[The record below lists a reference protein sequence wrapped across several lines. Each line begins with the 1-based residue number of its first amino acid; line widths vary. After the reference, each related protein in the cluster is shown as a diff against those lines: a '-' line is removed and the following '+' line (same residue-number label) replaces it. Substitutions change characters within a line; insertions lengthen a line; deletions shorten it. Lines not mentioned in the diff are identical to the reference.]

1 MAQSTATNKSNFD
14 FTKYNELMKSAN
26 SGLQLFLALQNLQ
39 NVETNLRRYK
49 SPFAKEVVDLVDELT
64 DLRNRIKAS
73 VAKRANSGNTEAIDN
88 LDSMRNASASTDSTD
103 NPSTPKVR
111 VDHTTVEGDVA
122 PAITN

>member
-1 MAQSTATNKSNFD
+1 MAQSTTTTNSFNFD
-14 FTKYNELMKSAN
+14 QYNQLMKPAN
-26 SGLQLFLALQNLQ
+26 SGLKIYLALQLLQ
-39 NVETNLRRYK
+39 DVETNLRRYK

-103 NPSTPKVR
+103 NPSTSKVK
-111 VDHTTVEGDVA
+111 VDRTTVEGDVA

>member
-1 MAQSTATNKSNFD
+1 MAQSTTTTSNSFPFD
-14 FTKYNELMKSAN
+14 QYNQLMKQAN
-26 SGLQLFLALQNLQ
+26 SGLKIYLALQLLQ
-39 NVETNLRRYK
+39 DAETNLRRYK

-103 NPSTPKVR
+103 NPSTPKVK
-111 VDHTTVEGDVA
+111 VDRTTVEGDIA

>member
-1 MAQSTATNKSNFD
+1 MAQSTTTTNSFNFD
-14 FTKYNELMKSAN
+14 QYNQLMKPAN
-26 SGLQLFLALQNLQ
+26 SGLKIYLALQLLQ
-39 NVETNLRRYK
+39 DVETNLRRYK
-49 SPFAKEVVDLVDELT
+49 SPFAKEVVDLVDKLT

-103 NPSTPKVR
+103 NPSTPAVR
-111 VDHTTVEGDVA
+111 VDRTTVEGDIA

>member
-1 MAQSTATNKSNFD
+1 MAQSTTTTNSFNFD
-14 FTKYNELMKSAN
+14 QYNQLMKPAN
-26 SGLQLFLALQNLQ
+26 SGLKIYLALQLLQ
-39 NVETNLRRYK
+39 DVETNLRRYK

-73 VAKRANSGNTEAIDN
+73 VTKRANSGNTEAIDN

-103 NPSTPKVR
+103 NPSTPKVK
-111 VDHTTVEGDVA
+111 VDRTTVEGDIA

>member
-1 MAQSTATNKSNFD
+1 MAQSTTTTNSFNFD
-14 FTKYNELMKSAN
+14 QYNQLMKPAN
-26 SGLQLFLALQNLQ
+26 SGLKIYLALQLLQ
-39 NVETNLRRYK
+39 DVETNLRRYK

-103 NPSTPKVR
+103 NPSTPAVR
-111 VDHTTVEGDVA
+111 VDRTTVEGDIA

>member
-1 MAQSTATNKSNFD
+1 MAQSTTTTNSFNFD
-14 FTKYNELMKSAN
+14 QYNQLMKPAN
-26 SGLQLFLALQNLQ
+26 SGLKIYLALQLLQ
-39 NVETNLRRYK
+39 DVETNLRRYK

-73 VAKRANSGNTEAIDN
+73 VTKRANSGNTEAIDN

-103 NPSTPKVR
+103 NPSTPAVR
-111 VDHTTVEGDVA
+111 VDRTTVEGDIA

>member
-1 MAQSTATNKSNFD
+1 MAQSTATNSFNFD
-14 FTKYNELMKSAN
+14 QYNQLMKPAN
-26 SGLQLFLALQNLQ
+26 SGLKIYLALQLLQ
-39 NVETNLRRYK
+39 DAETNLRRYK

-88 LDSMRNASASTDSTD
+88 QASMYNASASTDSTD

>member
-1 MAQSTATNKSNFD
+1 MAQSTTTTNNFNFD
-14 FTKYNELMKSAN
+14 QYNQLMKPAN
-26 SGLQLFLALQNLQ
+26 SGLKIYLALQLLQ
-39 NVETNLRRYK
+39 DVETNLRRYK

-103 NPSTPKVR
+103 NPSTPKVK
-111 VDHTTVEGDVA
+111 VDRTTVEGDIA

>member
-1 MAQSTATNKSNFD
+1 MAQSTTTTNSFNFD
-14 FTKYNELMKSAN
+14 QYNQLMKPAN
-26 SGLQLFLALQNLQ
+26 SGLKIYLALQLLQ
-39 NVETNLRRYK
+39 DVETNLRRYK

-88 LDSMRNASASTDSTD
+88 LDLMRNASASTDSTD
-103 NPSTPKVR
+103 NPSTPKVK
-111 VDHTTVEGDVA
+111 VDRTTVEGDIA